1 MDRGSESG
9 QDWGWLI
16 RLHEMIDHLDHLV
29 LTTAN
34 ESACVDFYT
43 RILGMKLESFIG
55 GAPPVE
61 RKAFKFG
68 NQKINLH
75 IKGKEFEP
83 KADIPM
89 PGSLD
94 LCFIADRPLVQVIEK
109 LNKEGWSIVEGPI
122 IRTGA
127 ISKIN
132 SVYVRDPDQNLIEI
146 SELIWASS
154 DD

>member
-1 MDRGSESG
+1 MV
-9 QDWGWLI
+9 
-16 RLHEMIDHLDHLV
+16 DHLDHLV

-34 ESACVDFYT
+34 ENACIDFYT
-43 RILGMKLESFIG
+43 RILGMTLESFIG
-55 GAPPVE
+55 GNPPVE

-75 IKGKEFEP
+75 IQGKEFEP
-83 KADIPM
+83 KAQIPT

-94 LCFIADRPLVQVIEK
+94 LCFIADRPLEAVIAK
-109 LNKEGWSIVEGPI
+109 LKDQDWPIIEGPV

-127 ISKIN
+127 TGKIN

-146 SELIWASS
+146 SELLR
-154 DD
+154 